1 MYKYKAINILL
12 CVVDTLVCALAILI
26 FAWCAKYFERW
37 WIVLFS
43 LVPLMLFNGHT
54 LILDR
59 QIEAEGGEND
69 GNDR

>member
-1 MYKYKAINILL
+1 MDKYKAINILL

-37 WIVLFS
+37 WIILFS

-59 QIEAEGGEND
+59 QIEVEGGGDD
-69 GNDR
+69 GEDS